1 MDIKILK
8 TMPDKKL
15 EELLEKY
22 TEKNTR
28 YKFFVNEE
36 TDRSENILIEINN
49 ELKER
54 EQFRNQLKGKKHII
68 DIDESDN

>member
-8 TMPDKKL
+8 TMPDDKL
-15 EELLEKY
+15 KLLLEKY
-22 TEKNTR
+22 VEKNTR

-49 ELKER
+49 ELKNR
-54 EQFRNQLKGKKHII
+54 EEFRKLLKGMKHII
-68 DIDESDN
+68 DIDETNY